1 MSVNQPR
8 SGWEDQQ
15 LPRWFPKALVY
26 AMVAVTVFIIGRG
39 VLASIRG
46 FLLTLV
52 MSLFLSFAM
61 EPAVDWL
68 DQRGWR
74 RGPATG
80 MVFLGLTVATTVLV
94 WLMVT
99 LVVDQV
105 SALVD
110 DAPRLIRR
118 AADWAN
124 QRFDAQITT
133 ESVTEQIQSYQGD
146 LATTAGDLG
155 GRVVSVTGSVIGL
168 VFQIFTISLFTFYL
182 VADGPR
188 VRRTVCSVF
197 PPERQRI
204 VLRLWELSVAKTGG
218 YLYSRLLLAAVS
230 ATVAWI
236 AFSIIGVPSSV
247 ALALFLGVVS
257 QFVPVIGTY
266 IGGAVPVV
274 ITLINDPVKALWVVG
289 YILIYQQLENYLLA
303 PRITART
310 MEIHP
315 AVAFGAAIVGA
326 SVIGP
331 VGALLALPAA
341 AIIQAF
347 VSSYIN
353 RYDVVAEDL
362 QSEGVG
368 GLSLGADPTDE
379 TSTDSS
385 SGGPPS
391 SSPD

>member
-26 AMVAVTVFIIGRG
+26 AMMAVTVFIIGRG